1 MQLLYSKMEYGIL
14 TSKFTILM
22 VSQDKIK
29 FYRKLGA
36 KILQAR
42 IDSGLEQGDVASKI
56 GKTQSYISKV
66 ETGDIKVDLYTLTL
80 LVKVLKKPIGY
91 FITE

>member
-1 MQLLYSKMEYGIL
+1 MASKD
-14 TSKFTILM
+14 
-22 VSQDKIK
+22 QIK

-42 IDSGLEQGDVASKI
+42 IDSGMEQSEVASKI

-66 ETGDIKVDLYTLTL
+66 ESGDIKVDLYTLTL
-80 LVKVLKKPIGY
+80 IIKVLKKSIGY
-91 FITE
+91 FTTE